1 MLTQRQIFLNNV
13 AQTSSFP
20 MGLEIEKAEGLHIWD
35 INKKKYIDL
44 IAGISV
50 SNVGHRHPTVIKA
63 IEKQLGLYMHL
74 MVYGEYIQTPQLE
87 LAKKITDLL
96 PSSLDNVFF
105 VNSGSEAIE
114 GAMKLAKRFTGRQE
128 IIAFTNA
135 YHGSTQGA
143 LSLSSD
149 ESRKLPFKP
158 LLPSIQWIDLNES
171 GQLSM
176 ITEETACV
184 IIEPIQGEAGVR
196 ESKKSFMTELRNKC
210 NETQTLLIF
219 DEIQTGFGRTG
230 KMFAFEHYDIVP
242 DIITFAKGMG
252 GGMPIGAFVSSKEIM
267 QTLTFEPVLG
277 HISTFGGHPVC
288 CASAIGCI
296 DALVEENMIA
306 NIDSK
311 SKIFKEK
318 LSNLSIVKDYRSK
331 GLLIAVEFDDF
342 ETNKRIIDK
351 CIENG
356 VITDWFLFSPQSMR
370 IAPPLNITLDE
381 CELACELVIKSL

>member
-381 CELACELVIKSL
+381 

>member
-149 ESRKLPFKP
+149 ESRKLPF
-158 LLPSIQWIDLNES
+158 N
-171 GQLSM
+171 
-176 ITEETACV
+176 C
-184 IIEPIQGEAGVR
+184 
-196 ESKKSFMTELRNKC
+196 
-210 NETQTLLIF
+210 
-219 DEIQTGFGRTG
+219 
-230 KMFAFEHYDIVP
+230 
-242 DIITFAKGMG
+242 
-252 GGMPIGAFVSSKEIM
+252 
-267 QTLTFEPVLG
+267 
-277 HISTFGGHPVC
+277 
-288 CASAIGCI
+288 
-296 DALVEENMIA
+296 
-306 NIDSK
+306 
-311 SKIFKEK
+311 
-318 LSNLSIVKDYRSK
+318 
-331 GLLIAVEFDDF
+331 
-342 ETNKRIIDK
+342 
-351 CIENG
+351 
-356 VITDWFLFSPQSMR
+356 
-370 IAPPLNITLDE
+370 
-381 CELACELVIKSL
+381 